1 MLKESS
7 PMTDS
12 FIVNNNSLLEK
23 LIVVILVQWLK
34 AIKYLLNF
42 INPLHRRTIEDEIN
56 EIN

>member
-12 FIVNNNSLLEK
+12 FIINNNSLLEK
-23 LIVVILVQWLK
+23 LIVVILVQGLK
-34 AIKYLLNF
+34 AIKYLLTF
-42 INPLHRRTIEDEIN
+42 INPSHRRAIEDEVD